1 MKLFIGTNFVT
12 DDDPCLL
19 LEELNLQSPSS
30 KGFHRYQ
37 ILTVIRND
45 KPAQMKIDLGKA
57 EGFTADQIII
67 LGGVKDDV
75 TGKFY
80 IEETVGRLRNYA
92 ERYRN
97 KPPIDK
103 NELPRRDIIK
113 EFTEQAE
120 TEMDKKKKGEHT
132 HYGYRN

>member
-1 MKLFIGTNFVT
+1 MRFYIGTNFVT

-19 LEELNLQSPSS
+19 LEELNLQSPDS

-37 ILTVIRND
+37 ILTVMRND
-45 KPAQMKIDLGKA
+45 KPVQFKTDLGKA

-67 LGGVKDDV
+67 LGGVKDEV

-80 IEETVGRLRNYA
+80 IEETVGRLKNYA
-92 ERYRN
+92 NRYRN
-97 KPPIDK
+97 KSPIDK
-103 NELPRRDIIK
+103 DELPRRDIIK

-120 TEMDKKKKGEHT
+120 MEIDKKKRGEHT